1 MISLTSSLNHSLPK
15 PEYPL
20 YWQKACEV
28 LASRD
33 ERLAS
38 LIVTFP
44 TSRLCRNNPS
54 FITLAKAIVGQQ
66 ISIKA
71 ASAIWLRLEQQG
83 GNTEDGLLSFSD
95 DDLRS
100 IGLSARK
107 IIYLKA
113 VAQYALTGAL
123 EDLAALPEEEV
134 KARLL
139 SLPGVGPWTAEM
151 FLIFAL
157 LKPDVL
163 PLSDLGLRKA
173 LALHYALGDDQKS
186 LLAQGELWR
195 PYRTVATWYLWR
207 SLDAIEVLY

>member
-1 MISLTSSLNHSLPK
+1 M
-15 PEYPL
+15 PEHPL
-20 YWQKACEV
+20 YWQKACDV
-28 LASRD
+28 LAGRD
-33 ERLAS
+33 KRLAS
-38 LIVTFP
+38 LIAAFP
-44 TSRLCRNNPS
+44 SSRLCRSNPS

-71 ASAIWLRLEQQG
+71 ASAIWLRLEQNG
-83 GNTEDGLLSFSD
+83 GSTEAGLLRLSD

-113 VAQYALTGAL
+113 VAQYALKGGL
-123 EDLAALPEEEV
+123 EDLATLPEEEA

-139 SLPGVGPWTAEM
+139 ALPGVGPWTAEM
-151 FLIFAL
+151 FLIFGL

-163 PLSDLGLRKA
+163 PLSDLGLKKA
-173 LALHYALGDDQKS
+173 MALHYALGDDQKS
-186 LLAQGELWR
+186 LLAQGDLWR